1 MKYIIFGAGNNAA
14 QLIRWLMANEFE
26 IKCLVDNDRN
36 KQGKD
41 VLGFEVKSP
50 DELKGPSEEQHILIS
65 VSNKMVYGEIAEQL
79 TTMGYTKDRD
89 FSNGLRL
96 SAISEAPSGKVS
108 GYIKLPDAFSSV
120 KSFDPASRLVKL
132 KSDHRIFRLVNDNYV
147 AQYLEVYRI
156 CSENHLF
163 GDFVIETCIAENVWQ
178 LPFKLILEHRF
189 LEPISYSFEWSPAMF
204 CDYVGFMLKMIKR
217 FAECGLAFCDGHALN
232 ATISDGKFVFIDFGA
247 MKPGVTSGSV
257 LLEFINTHIVPLI
270 LMYRNQ
276 IAKAYLYLKNPGI
289 EYTVTD
295 IQGYLDANE
304 LSEIHALHRTLLQ
317 INTAEDI
324 CGFTMQLS
332 DFIEGLKK
340 YELKTRWNGYQN
352 DEWEWASNP
361 DKWSQKMH
369 NVMEMM
375 EGVYPDTVVDL
386 AGNMGW
392 YASCRHEK
400 LKYAVVVDYDYNCL
414 DYLWQ
419 KIQSLKIRNVVPA
432 YMSVCAPTLDYYRD
446 DAISPAAIEPWR
458 KSAVER
464 FKAQL
469 VIALAI
475 VHHLAFAQQ
484 LTFSEIVSQFA
495 LFSSKYLIVEFIEQ
509 SDRYITDFLKQG
521 FDWYTKENFVIEL
534 EKRFR
539 ILESRPSTPHETRT
553 LYLCVLK

>member
-26 IKCLVDNDRN
+26 IKYLVDNDRN

-217 FAECGLAFCDGHALN
+217 FA
-232 ATISDGKFVFIDFGA
+232 
-247 MKPGVTSGSV
+247 
-257 LLEFINTHIVPLI
+257 
-270 LMYRNQ
+270 
-276 IAKAYLYLKNPGI
+276 
-289 EYTVTD
+289 
-295 IQGYLDANE
+295 
-304 LSEIHALHRTLLQ
+304 
-317 INTAEDI
+317 
-324 CGFTMQLS
+324 
-332 DFIEGLKK
+332 
-340 YELKTRWNGYQN
+340 
-352 DEWEWASNP
+352 
-361 DKWSQKMH
+361 
-369 NVMEMM
+369 
-375 EGVYPDTVVDL
+375 
-386 AGNMGW
+386 
-392 YASCRHEK
+392 
-400 LKYAVVVDYDYNCL
+400 
-414 DYLWQ
+414 
-419 KIQSLKIRNVVPA
+419 
-432 YMSVCAPTLDYYRD
+432 
-446 DAISPAAIEPWR
+446 
-458 KSAVER
+458 
-464 FKAQL
+464 
-469 VIALAI
+469 
-475 VHHLAFAQQ
+475 
-484 LTFSEIVSQFA
+484 
-495 LFSSKYLIVEFIEQ
+495 
-509 SDRYITDFLKQG
+509 
-521 FDWYTKENFVIEL
+521 
-534 EKRFR
+534 
-539 ILESRPSTPHETRT
+539 
-553 LYLCVLK
+553 